1 MTVEGAAL
9 YQDLAVRLRR
19 AISDGTYPPGSQ
31 LPSEHELARAHGLA
45 RSTVRRAL
53 GVLAEDGVIASHQ
66 GARRTVLAQ
75 PRRQSFSRLRSF
87 SRWARSIGE
96 QPGGRVELLEQ
107 RAATETQARE
117 LGLAAGDPLVYL
129 VRVRLLTGVPVMIER
144 TAYAERAGLRLSF
157 VDLERE
163 SISDRLE
170 EHGIVFAHAEHTI
183 DAVNATA
190 EDARLLEIE
199 PGHAILRERRRTTD
213 PQGRPLEWSEDRY
226 IGDAV
231 AFTVRNSLALSPLT
245 RDRAFAPPDSTPTDR
260 ALTDRAPTGGAR

>member
-1 MTVEGAAL
+1 MAPESAAR
-9 YQDLAVRLRR
+9 YQDLAVRLRQ
-19 AISDGTYPPGSQ
+19 AISDGTYPPGSH
-31 LPSEHELARAHGLA
+31 LPSEHELAQEHGLA

-53 GVLAEDGVIASHQ
+53 GILAEDGVIASHQ
-66 GARRTVLAQ
+66 GSRRTVLAQ
-75 PRRQSFSRLRSF
+75 PRVQSFSSLRSF

-96 QPGGRVELLEQ
+96 VPGGRVELLER

-117 LGLAAGDPLVYL
+117 LGLAPGDPLVYL
-129 VRVRLLTGVPVMIER
+129 VRVRLLSGVPVMIER
-144 TAYAERAGLRLSF
+144 TAYVERVGMRLSF
-157 VDLERE
+157 VDLEQE

-199 PGHAILRERRRTTD
+199 PGRAILRERRRATD

-226 IGDAV
+226 VGDGV
-231 AFTVRNSLALSPLT
+231 AFTVRNSLALAPLT
-245 RDRAFAPPDSTPTDR
+245 RDRAAS
-260 ALTDRAPTGGAR
+260 PTGNAQ

>member
-1 MTVEGAAL
+1 MVAESAAL
-9 YQDLAVRLRR
+9 YQELAIRLRR
-19 AISDGTYPPGSQ
+19 AVGDGTYPPGSR
-31 LPSEHELARAHGLA
+31 LPSEHELAQSFGVA

-53 GVLAEDGVIASHQ
+53 AILNEDGVIASHQ

-75 PRRQSFSRLRSF
+75 PRLQSFGELRSF

-96 QPGGRVELLEQ
+96 VPGGRVELLER

-117 LGLAAGDPLVYL
+117 LALAPGDPLVYL

-144 TAYAERAGLRLSF
+144 TAYVERAGLRLSF
-157 VDLERE
+157 LDLANE
-163 SISDRLE
+163 SVSDRLE
-170 EHGIVFAHAEHTI
+170 QDGIVFAHAEHTI

-199 PGHAILRERRRTTD
+199 PGRAILRERRRATD

-226 IGDAV
+226 VGDGV

-245 RDRAFAPPDSTPTDR
+245 RDRAVR
-260 ALTDRAPTGGAR
+260 PTGDTR

>member
-1 MTVEGAAL
+1 MTAENAAL

-19 AISDGTYPPGSQ
+19 AISDGTYPPGAQ
-31 LPSEHELARAHGLA
+31 LPSEHELAREHGLA

-53 GVLAEDGVIASHQ
+53 GILAQDGVIASQQ

-75 PRRQSFSRLRSF
+75 PRVHSFSRLRSF
-87 SRWARSIGE
+87 SRWAQSIGE
-96 QPGGRVELLEQ
+96 LPGGRVELLER

-117 LGLAAGDPLVYL
+117 LALAAGDPLVYL

-144 TAYAERAGLRLSF
+144 TAYAERVGLRLSF
-157 VDLERE
+157 LDLERE
-163 SISDRLE
+163 SISERLE
-170 EHGIVFAHAEHTI
+170 EQGIVFAHAEHTI

-199 PGHAILRERRRTTD
+199 PGRAILRERRRTTD

-226 IGDAV
+226 IGDGV
-231 AFTVRNSLALSPLT
+231 AFTVRNSLARAPLT
-245 RDRAFAPPDSTPTDR
+245 RDRAVPPTESSP
-260 ALTDRAPTGGAR
+260 